1 MLPSIHP
8 RTKKKNRTGR
18 EHFNFSP
25 FNVPSPSFVH
35 FSREETGVVW
45 WYETR
50 LPGLVSYVRINYILF
65 GILFCLWRWGLGGY
79 SFLRFSPLVSLTTRG
94 DAHLADQIAERRT
107 SETNAGTAKE
117 GRCVVFHRGQCATYI
132 VLGAHARRQGRQ
144 SEPAAIGDPLFLRLM
159 NRDRNRCYGPKDAG
173 PVYAE
178 GT

>member
-1 MLPSIHP
+1 MFHLHLLYIFPAKRQASFGGMRQGFQDWYHTLESIIFCS
-8 RTKKKNRTGR
+8 
-18 EHFNFSP
+18 E
-25 FNVPSPSFVH
+25 SFFVY
-35 FSREETGVVW
+35 GGGGW
-45 WYETR
+45 
-50 LPGLVSYVRINYILF
+50 
-65 GILFCLWRWGLGGY
+65 GGY